1 MLKSMQE
8 GRGPSEESAGF
19 RPKPSHKAYSI
30 FKMTGPASHCSS
42 DFWKAPPF
50 VDFVKSSPLHA

>member
-1 MLKSMQE
+1 MQE